1 MKKAFGLLLLW
12 SCQPTEHNIPQW
24 YAIEI
29 AAETFPIL
37 AHTLEPANDSI
48 RVVRLVLRR
57 DPLTD
62 KPEWLSGHRHALAF
76 YLEQLP
82 IRVIVIE
89 PPWDDTAFF
98 RAGQAWMGLFQQWL
112 SEEFLPFI
120 RPYTSVEYVVFGRGW
135 HAAPGDTAAW
145 RHLLLTLKK
154 ADSTRRWGFCAGR
167 PDSIP
172 TPSLWDFLAIDYQH
186 FYPSHQRPEYHLQ
199 WESLNKPLLL
209 LYPNLYEP
217 DKARA
222 HAERQRHWKTPPFAM
237 VQEYHY

>member
-120 RPYTSVEYVVFGRGW
+120 RPYTSVEYVVFRD
-135 HAAPGDTAAW
+135 AAGTLPLGIQP
-145 RHLLLTLKK
+145 HGGICSSLLRRLTLLVDG
-154 ADSTRRWGFCAGR
+154 ASVLDGRIAFPPRRYGIFWR
-167 PDSIP
+167 
-172 TPSLWDFLAIDYQH
+172 
-186 FYPSHQRPEYHLQ
+186 
-199 WESLNKPLLL
+199 
-209 LYPNLYEP
+209 
-217 DKARA
+217 
-222 HAERQRHWKTPPFAM
+222 
-237 VQEYHY
+237 